1 MMDVIS
7 SIQGVVWGPVM
18 LVLLFGTHVFL
29 TIRTRVIQR
38 YMFKGI
44 KLSVTPDKEAS
55 GDVSG
60 FGALATAL
68 AATIGTGNI
77 VGVAT
82 AIASGGPG
90 AVFWVWL
97 TGCFGIA
104 SKYGEAVLAIKY
116 RVRAKDGSMIGGP
129 MYALE
134 RGLKQKWLGILFAL
148 FAGFA
153 CFGIGNGTQGNS
165 ITGMVND
172 TFGVSPYI
180 TGAILTIL
188 TGVVI
193 IGGVKS
199 IAKVCEKLVPFM
211 AGFYI
216 IGC

>member
-1 MMDVIS
+1 MTLFL
-7 SIQGVVWGPVM
+7 SIRRLCGDLM

-29 TIRTRVIQR
+29 TLRTRVIQR
-38 YMFKGI
+38 YVFKGI

-97 TGCFGIA
+97 TGCFGMA
-104 SKYGEAVLAIKY
+104 SKYGEAILAIKY
-116 RVRAKDGSMIGGP
+116 RVKGKDGGLIGGP

-148 FAGFA
+148 LRVGS
-153 CFGIGNGTQGNS
+153 FGIGNGTQA
-165 ITGMVND
+165 T
-172 TFGVSPYI
+172 
-180 TGAILTIL
+180 
-188 TGVVI
+188 
-193 IGGVKS
+193 
-199 IAKVCEKLVPFM
+199 PFP
-211 AGFYI
+211 AWYKDARWRFSLYSQVWF
-216 IGC
+216 

>member
-1 MMDVIS
+1 MECFVSIIS
-7 SIQGVVWGPVM
+7 DIQAVVWGPIM
-18 LVLLFGTHVFL
+18 LLLLFGTHVFL

-38 YMFKGI
+38 YMFQGM
-44 KLSVTPDKEAS
+44 KLSVTPDREGE

-104 SKYGEAVLAIKY
+104 SKYSEAVLAVKY
-116 RVRAKDGSMIGGP
+116 RVKGKDGAMIGGP

-134 RGLKQKWLGILFAL
+134 RGLHLKWLGVLFAL
-148 FAGFA
+148 FAGL
-153 CFGIGNGTQGNS
+153 
-165 ITGMVND
+165 
-172 TFGVSPYI
+172 
-180 TGAILTIL
+180 AIFPAIYHFTIRRR
-188 TGVVI
+188 GRAV
-193 IGGVKS
+193 
-199 IAKVCEKLVPFM
+199 F
-211 AGFYI
+211 
-216 IGC
+216 